1 MTEESKKKLAINLM
15 RFPSNG
21 GGAELITGKANSAI
35 RLYGKRFYKDQTPV
49 EYLAEFLLAFA
60 SPKQTSKEGCY
71 QFKLSTND
79 DENAHYWPEDR
90 IALKLFS
97 FFSSSK
103 LETRHSAHRQAYEA
117 ALENVK
123 ERIGGAK
130 DQQEEA
136 LRRVLTLLVDWVEA
150 DRSEAAATA
159 MVAGVA
165 DLHPDHNH
173 MPIRSPAAWDH
184 AA

>member
-21 GGAELITGKANSAI
+21 GGAELITDKANSAI
-35 RLYGKRFYKDQTPV
+35 RLYGRRFYKDQTPV

-97 FFSSSK
+97 FFLPLNWKQDILLIGK
-103 LETRHSAHRQAYEA
+103 LTRPR
-117 ALENVK
+117 
-123 ERIGGAK
+123 
-130 DQQEEA
+130 
-136 LRRVLTLLVDWVEA
+136 
-150 DRSEAAATA
+150 
-159 MVAGVA
+159 
-165 DLHPDHNH
+165 
-173 MPIRSPAAWDH
+173 
-184 AA
+184 